1 MKEMINTSLF
11 FLRHLKTRYNRDNL
25 ISGREDIDILKGQSI
40 ISLSASNNEYD
51 IVLCSPL
58 KRCLSTLSLLPNDCM
73 KSIRYIDELSERN
86 MGILEG
92 LNKTEAQIRYPL
104 LFCVNKIDVSADI
117 PGGESIYEVQQRLK
131 AIVAYIKS
139 NPDENILIC
148 SHNQTLKILYF
159 LLHEMPVTND
169 AWQCLNFPNGVLIN
183 VSDMKSNNI

>member
-1 MKEMINTSLF
+1 MFPTSLF
-11 FLRHLKTRYNRDNL
+11 FLRHLKTNL
-25 ISGREDIDILKGQSI
+25 NKNGVISGIQDSEVLPGQQI
-40 ISLSASNNEYD
+40 IELSSTKEMFDA
-51 IVLCSPL
+51 ILCSPL
-58 KRCLSTLSLLPNDCM
+58 KRCRSTISLIADERKLSIKYL
-73 KSIRYIDELSERN
+73 DELAERN

-104 LFCVNKIDVSADI
+104 LFCGNKIDVSADI
-117 PGGESIYEVQQRLK
+117 PDGESIYGVQQRLK

-183 VSDMKSNNI
+183 VSDI